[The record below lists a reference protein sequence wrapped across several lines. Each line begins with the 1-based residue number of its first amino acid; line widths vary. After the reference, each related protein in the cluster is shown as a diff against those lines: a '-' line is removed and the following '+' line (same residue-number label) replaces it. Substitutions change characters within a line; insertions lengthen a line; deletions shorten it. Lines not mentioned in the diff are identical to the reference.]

1 MMSILL
7 LFVVSGANGLHIGA
21 LSASRPLV
29 SASRALAALRAP
41 HPSMVDTEWTIALQR
56 VAAACLEEE
65 CSVNT
70 VEGLIS
76 ELSTEA
82 ERLTRDGTKTSKEQV
97 ATLLALGR
105 LQALSQNPAANKN
118 EIEKIVAGMA
128 RSFGTVKDY
137 DFPGAALGYT
147 GTPNKNKV
155 GL

>member
-1 MMSILL
+1 
-7 LFVVSGANGLHIGA
+7 
-21 LSASRPLV
+21 
-29 SASRALAALRAP
+29 
-41 HPSMVDTEWTIALQR
+41 MVDTEWTIALQR

-147 GTPNKNKV
+147 GTPGKTTAGKEFA
-155 GL
+155 